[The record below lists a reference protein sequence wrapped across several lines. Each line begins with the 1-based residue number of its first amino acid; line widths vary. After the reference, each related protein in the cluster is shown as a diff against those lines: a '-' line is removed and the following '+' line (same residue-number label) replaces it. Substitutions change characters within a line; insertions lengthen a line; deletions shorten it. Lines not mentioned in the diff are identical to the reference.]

1 MNILAMNPKTIKFV
15 VNKNIHHSTIM
26 VIEHNTTNTE
36 FSKPFK
42 K

>member
-1 MNILAMNPKTIKFV
+1 MNILAINPKTIN
-15 VNKNIHHSTIM
+15 VNKIIHHSTVM
-26 VIEHNTTNTE
+26 VIEHDTTNTE